1 MKALW
6 LAGTAVAVLAL
17 ALLAWSSLDTLG
29 TSEIAVAGSGTR
41 LRVLADRPGLFAHS
55 PLVDVRRIEQCLQWL
70 RVNGENIG
78 GKSGATRM
86 ADVALSWRVTDVQR
100 FLAASGGDMDAGAER
115 LRTLLKQQLPALD
128 LLNDMKDGAAAL
140 KELKAQATLLGVVA
154 GNPQLLRVELTDSD
168 TASAVQ
174 RAAVTVK
181 ARTDAIN
188 EQSARESA
196 QLRLAGENE
205 RDALIAANARD
216 AGKVRGDADAAAARI
231 YARAYSKDPQFADFF
246 RSLEAYRKVL
256 GRDGDLL
263 VITPDGD
270 FFRYLQKPP
279 SK

>member
-1 MKALW
+1 
-6 LAGTAVAVLAL
+6 
-17 ALLAWSSLDTLG
+17 
-29 TSEIAVAGSGTR
+29 
-41 LRVLADRPGLFAHS
+41 
-55 PLVDVRRIEQCLQWL
+55 
-70 RVNGENIG
+70 
-78 GKSGATRM
+78 
-86 ADVALSWRVTDVQR
+86 
-100 FLAASGGDMDAGAER
+100 MDAGAER

-140 KELKAQATLLGVVA
+140 KELQAQAAILGVVA
-154 GNPQLLRVELTDSD
+154 GNPQLLRVELTESD
-168 TASAVQ
+168 TTSAVQ
-174 RAAVTVK
+174 RASVTVK

-188 EQSARESA
+188 EQSARASS

-231 YARAYSKDPQFADFF
+231 YARAYGKDPQFADFF

-279 SK
+279 GK